1 MMKLWKNTQNLAGI
15 GLVASAMALSG
26 CGAIDPETG
35 EERLRANPYNSQMSK
50 KIHVDR
56 LTPVLVVNFKQAQGE
71 LSDMEKG
78 RILGF
83 MDAQKAPYGSEM
95 QVELP
100 EFDDPERVNE
110 ARYGAIGAFLEDLGF
125 VVTPKVVK
133 DGLQNS
139 LRVYHIK
146 YVATVDPSCNG
157 NWTEPDGNRF
167 ENLPLPH
174 MGCATASALAR
185 MVVKPKD
192 LVEPEGIRGTDGER
206 AALSIS
212 NYRKR
217 GTTSTGGSSSEG
229 N

>member
-1 MMKLWKNTQNLAGI
+1 MNLWKNTRSVT
-15 GLVASAMALSG
+15 GLGLIASALILAG

-35 EERLRANPYNSQMSK
+35 EERLRANPYNSQMAK

-56 LTPVLVVNFKQAQGE
+56 LTPVLVVNFKPTDGD
-71 LSDMEKG
+71 LSDVEKG

-110 ARYGAIGAFLEDLGF
+110 ARYGAVGAFLEDLGF

-146 YVATVDPSCNG
+146 YVATVDQSCDG

-192 LVEPEGIRGTDGER
+192 LVEPEDIHGTDGER

-217 GTTSTGGSSSEG
+217 GTTSSGSSG
-229 N
+229 GDN